1 MAQNIKSICKKIET
15 IKNMAESLRDNPPS
29 DKILV
34 KNAVDLIQS
43 DCLLVAKAEID
54 YENENENRTNDK
66 DHHYDYNGVDV
77 DSL

>member
-1 MAQNIKSICKKIET
+1 MAQNIKSICIKLDSIKK
-15 IKNMAESLRDNPPS
+15 MAESLRDNPPS
-29 DKILV
+29 DQILV
-34 KNAVDLIQS
+34 KNAIDLIQS

-54 YENENENRTNDK
+54 YENKTIEK

>member
-34 KNAVDLIQS
+34 KNAIDLIQS

-54 YENENENRTNDK
+54 YENETIEK